1 MSTEKHTPG
10 PWTFLEDGDAE
21 ALHNCRPL
29 TICSPGKDDLAEVFS
44 DEDSTVAI
52 PREQAIANARLIA
65 AAPAL
70 AAALLA
76 LLPEVD
82 SEIEQRKHSGN
93 ADDWKALER
102 LSNDAHAALRAAG
115 VTR

>member
-1 MSTEKHTPG
+1 MSAKKHTPG

-65 AAPAL
+65 ASPDLL
-70 AAALLA
+70 AALQEAVIA
-76 LLPEVD
+76 MSAATEHLPVNELPR
-82 SEIEQRKHSGN
+82 IACNTAIAN
-93 ADDWKALER
+93 AR
-102 LSNDAHAALRAAG
+102 AALSRATG
-115 VTR
+115 SQP